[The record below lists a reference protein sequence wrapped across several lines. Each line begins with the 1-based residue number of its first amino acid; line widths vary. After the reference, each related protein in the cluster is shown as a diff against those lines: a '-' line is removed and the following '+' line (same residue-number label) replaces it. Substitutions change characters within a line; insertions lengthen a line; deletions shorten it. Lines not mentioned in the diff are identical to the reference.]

1 MDSKAVSGAYQLRN
15 PGDITTTY
23 ERAILIVAVPVA
35 DAVAAAEVPVAVRAD
50 RASGRRLHSIP
61 GLRDDQP
68 VAPEDPEERIAEL
81 ERELAEAKRDAAE
94 YDRAAPQQR
103 RVVRAAESRCA

>member
-35 DAVAAAEVPVAVRAD
+35 AEETCEAFRDIAD
-50 RASGRRLHSIP
+50 EIVCAETPEPFLGVGRWYADFSQTT
-61 GLRDDQP
+61 D
-68 VAPEDPEERIAEL
+68 EEVHELL
-81 ERELAEAKRDAAE
+81 ERARGGLHAT
-94 YDRAAPQQR
+94 
-103 RVVRAAESRCA
+103 V